1 MDYSRPPETLRAS
14 DGTSEIDSM
23 AQSDTVNAAHSGT
36 TPSSPLRDNIL
47 AAVRFWEP
55 RRLFYNLLLLAVTVT
70 WILATWPHFRPAMN
84 LTAAFQ
90 ISVLAL
96 LANVCYSAAYV
107 VELVLQGA
115 SSGKVRQSLRWTVWV
130 IGTILAFV
138 LTNYWIADEIYPYV
152 H

>member
-1 MDYSRPPETLRAS
+1 
-14 DGTSEIDSM
+14 M
-23 AQSDTVNAAHSGT
+23 AQTDPMNLANSGT
-36 TPSSPLRDNIL
+36 APSHPLRDGFL
-47 AAVRFWEP
+47 EAVRFWEP

-70 WILATWPHFRPAMN
+70 WVLATWPHFRPAMN

-90 ISVLAL
+90 ISVLGL
-96 LANVCYSAAYV
+96 LANVFYSVAYL
-107 VELVLQGA
+107 VEFTLQGV

-138 LTNYWIADEIYPYV
+138 LANYWIADEIYPDV